1 MRRFRDLPIG
11 QKLVVVAVAASVL
24 ALFVSS
30 VAVGSAAFVA
40 LRKDVRGDLQA
51 QAQIIATNSSAAVAF
66 QDVRTANQIIGAL
79 HSNADIEMACLYDGT
94 GKPFTSYQREDGQCP
109 GTAPPD
115 GTLIGRQ
122 VTVSLPVAETEL
134 RVGTLYV
141 EGNLSQVRSRLMAQ
155 IVASVFGIVLG
166 VIAAMLLS
174 ARIQRLIARPIEDL
188 SSVAARISRGGDYSL
203 RAAKHGD
210 DEVGQLVDTFNT
222 MVAEI
227 ERRDDQLRS
236 ASRLK
241 DEFLAAL
248 SHELRTPLNAVL
260 GWVQVLRAAPADANT
275 QTRAYESI
283 ERNAR
288 AQASLIEDLLDI
300 SRIVTG
306 KLSFKSEPVDLVP
319 IIDAACEVV
328 RPAADAK
335 NISMTR
341 HLMPSPQWVAGDPNR
356 LQQIAW
362 NLLSNAVKFSN
373 MGGHV
378 DVSLHADAQQYFF
391 EVRDDG
397 MGISAE
403 FLPHVFDRFRQAD
416 GSMTRRHGGLGLGL
430 AIARDLAELH
440 GGSVMADSGGLGKG
454 STFTVVIPRQGA
466 HHPAPREA
474 TSSHANAL
482 AGMSVLVVD
491 DDEDTRD
498 VLREAVRA
506 AGGAVDTAGSGDAA
520 LRSLRDRPVDLIL
533 CDLAMPGMDGY
544 ELMRRIRA
552 AGPRGNGPA
561 AVAVSAH
568 AGTLAEARAREVGF
582 QAFVAKPYS
591 TDALF
596 EAIAEARKAHIK
608 A

>member
-11 QKLVVVAVAASVL
+11 QKLIVVGVAASIL

-40 LRKDVRGDLQA
+40 LRTDVRGDLQA
-51 QAQIIATNSSAAVAF
+51 QAQIVANNSSAAVAF
-66 QDVRTANQIIGAL
+66 QDVSTANQIIAGLQA
-79 HSNADIEMACLYDGT
+79 NRDIEMACLYDT
-94 GKPFTSYQREDGQCP
+94 AGKLFTSYQRADGQCP
-109 GTAPPD
+109 AAPPPLA
-115 GTLIGRQ
+115 TQIGRQ
-122 VTVSLPVAETEL
+122 VTVSLAVAEGEH

-141 EGNLSQVRSRLMAQ
+141 EGNLSQVRSRLTAQ
-155 IVASVFGIVLG
+155 IVASVFGMVLG

-174 ARIQRLIARPIEDL
+174 ARIQRVIARPIQDL

-203 RAAKHGD
+203 RATKQGE
-210 DEVGQLVDTFNT
+210 DEVGQLVDTFNG

-260 GWVQVLRAAPADANT
+260 GWVQVLRAAPADATT

-306 KLSFKSEPVDLVP
+306 KLSFKSEPVDLIAV
-319 IIDAACEVV
+319 IDAALEVV

-335 NISMTR
+335 SVTVTR
-341 HLMPSPQWVAGDPNR
+341 HLLPSPQWVAGDPNR

-378 DVSLHADAQQYFF
+378 DVSLHADRQQYFF
-391 EVRDDG
+391 EVHDDG
-397 MGISAE
+397 IGISAE

-440 GGSVMADSGGLGKG
+440 GGSVTAESEGLGRG
-454 STFTVVIPRQGA
+454 ATFTVVIPRQGV
-466 HHPAPREA
+466 HPAAPPET
-474 TSSHANAL
+474 TSSHAHAL
-482 AGMSVLVVD
+482 DGVSVLVVD
-491 DDEDTRD
+491 DDEDTRE
-498 VLREAVRA
+498 VLRAAVRA
-506 AGGAVDTAGSGDAA
+506 AGGDVETASSGEAA
-520 LRSLRDRPVDLIL
+520 LTALRDRPVDLIL

-544 ELMRRIRA
+544 DLMRRIRSS
-552 AGPRGNGPA
+552 PRGIAPA

-568 AGTLAEARAREVGF
+568 AGTLAEARAREAGF

-596 EAIAEARKAHIK
+596 QAIGEARRAHMK
-608 A
+608 P

>member
-11 QKLVVVAVAASVL
+11 QKLIVVGVAASVL

-30 VAVGSAAFVA
+30 VAVGTAAFVA
-40 LRKDVRGDLQA
+40 LRKDVRGDLQS
-51 QAQIIATNSSAAVAF
+51 QAQIIASNSSAAVAF

-79 HSNADIEMACLYDGT
+79 HSNADIEMACLYDAA
-94 GKPFTSYQREDGQCP
+94 GKPFTSYQLSDGRCP
-109 GTAPPD
+109 MTPPPD
-115 GTLIGRQ
+115 GTTLGAQ
-122 VTVSLPVAETEL
+122 VTVALPVAEGDR

-155 IVASVFGIVLG
+155 IVASVFGFILG
-166 VIAAMLLS
+166 VIAAVLLS
-174 ARIQRLIARPIEDL
+174 ARIQRVIARPIQNL
-188 SSVAARISRGGDYSL
+188 SAVAARISRGGDYSL
-203 RAAKHGD
+203 RAVKQGE
-210 DEVGQLVDTFNT
+210 DEVGQLVDTFNA

-260 GWVQVLRAAPADANT
+260 GWVQVLRAAPANEAT

-306 KLSFKSEPVDLVP
+306 KLSFKSEPVDLVA
-319 IIDAACEVV
+319 IIDAALEVV

-335 NISMTR
+335 NITVTR
-341 HLMPSPQWVAGDPNR
+341 HLMRSPQWVAGDPNR

-378 DVSLHADAQQYFF
+378 DVTLRADEHQYFF
-391 EVRDDG
+391 DVHDDG
-397 MGISAE
+397 IGISAE

-440 GGSVMADSGGLGKG
+440 GGSVVAESAGLGKG
-454 STFTVVIPRQGA
+454 ATFTVVLPRQDA
-466 HHPAPREA
+466 HHAAPPEI
-474 TSSHANAL
+474 TNPPSHAL
-482 AGMSVLVVD
+482 AGVAVLIVD
-491 DDEDTRD
+491 DDQDTRD
-498 VLREAVRA
+498 VLRETVRA
-506 AGGAVDTAGSGDAA
+506 AGGLVETAGSGIAA
-520 LRSLRDRPVDLIL
+520 LESLKERPVDLIL

-544 ELMRRIRA
+544 ELMRAIRSSP
-552 AGPRGNGPA
+552 AGRRPA

-568 AGTLAEARAREVGF
+568 AGTLAEARAREAGF

-591 TDALF
+591 TGALF
-596 EAIAEARKAHIK
+596 EAIAEARRAHMKA
-608 A
+608 